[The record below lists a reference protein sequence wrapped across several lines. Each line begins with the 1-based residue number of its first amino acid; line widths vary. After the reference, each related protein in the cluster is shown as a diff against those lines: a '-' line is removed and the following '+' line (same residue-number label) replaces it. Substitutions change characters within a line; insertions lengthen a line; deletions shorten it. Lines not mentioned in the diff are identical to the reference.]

1 MKGHCYCFTDGL
13 TAKPVTSADVDLL
26 WPVDH
31 ETAQPGGARGPRRG
45 RPLVGCI
52 RCTRASGRG
61 IRARSPWPGHEQGG
75 SALSCCSASAVFV
88 RQNAFETP
96 PSPSSLSLHTWFA
109 RLPQLQTKPRTAMPP
124 HPALLARVLY
134 SYPLSPI
141 PRRRTSYNCISS
153 ASARAAMLI
162 IRIPQLPTPHERFA

>member
-26 WPVDH
+26 GPDDH

-75 SALSCCSASAVFV
+75 PALSCCLTWSC
-88 RQNAFETP
+88 
-96 PSPSSLSLHTWFA
+96 SSVKTLS
-109 RLPQLQTKPRTAMPP
+109 KPRRRRPRFPSTLGSLAFPNSKPNHAQPCP
-124 HPALLARVLY
+124 HTLLCLRD
-134 SYPLSPI
+134 SYLSPI

-153 ASARAAMLI
+153 ASARAATLI